1 MTTNVY
7 VAGRAEGKTMR
18 AVLYAHHNPSTLLVT
33 FSQREADRLMSD
45 YPLLENRVVSASQAP
60 LAIRGSVLS
69 GLVVDNAEIIL
80 RQMLVGNAMDID
92 YMTLTGRI
100 VQ

>member
-1 MTTNVY
+1 MDAY
-7 VAGRAEGKTMR
+7 VSGRAEGKTMR
-18 AVLYAHHNPSTLLVT
+18 AVLYAHHDPSTMLVT
-33 FSQREADRLMSD
+33 FNRQEADRLMND

-60 LAIRGSVLS
+60 LAIRGTVLS
-69 GLVVDNAEIIL
+69 GLVVDNAEVIL